1 MGALQFVDVPGYAAL
16 ILRRTYSDLTKPGA
30 LMDRARDWLGGTAAR
45 FADKEHTWT
54 FPSGA
59 SLTFGNLE
67 TEKDRFMYQ
76 SSELNYVGFDE
87 LTQFTLGQYQYL
99 FSRVRRPKSGPLA
112 QIPLRVRSASNPGN
126 SGHAWVQRR
135 FILPWKLWKEGKG
148 PKPARSFHPAV
159 LDDLAEIMDIGAYEE
174 QLKELN
180 PVEYAQLR
188 YGNWDIK
195 PEGRMFNPAWFK
207 IIRRAEIPAEI
218 DWVRF
223 WDLAATE
230 PKPGT
235 DPDYTAGALM
245 GRDPRT
251 GLFYLANIF
260 RFRRSPE
267 ATEKAI
273 RKTAERDGY
282 EVPIVIEQ
290 EPGSSGKPVYTGCMI
305 LMGDG
310 SYKELSEVV
319 VNDQVVTHT
328 GKAQKVLAV
337 HEQGELP
344 TLRITTHSGR
354 EVTVAYD
361 HPILTPDGWKDA
373 IDLHTGDIIGLI
385 SRPQRLQSSNHRIA
399 EEFRLA
405 GYFVGDGACGPT
417 MKTPRALHPKKS
429 TSKMWTEPSC
439 LSTICCYDPVELKDI
454 QHCVDRLGFSM
465 HEEPNRPHNYA
476 ITGGRHGRT
485 AGIKAWL
492 REVGL
497 AGKMSHTKRVPDWV
511 FTAPTTMVGEFLGAY
526 FACDGTLD
534 LEKRTAE
541 FYSVSRDLLCDVQH
555 LLLRFGV
562 ASRLALKNGQYNS
575 ERHISWRLTLL
586 NSDDAA
592 HRFVSRVPIHHSSK
606 ASMLSE
612 IGQHC
617 TRFDEPF
624 LPDKVDKIEESDLL
638 PCRCLTVEE
647 DHTFCVEDIVVH
659 NSLVDVWARRVLHG
673 FSVRGLRA
681 TGSKITRA
689 TPLTSAAEKGH
700 LLLLEGI
707 WNEAFLDEAE
717 LFPDPGNHDDQ
728 VDAVS
733 GAHMVLT
740 RTEGSHIIAVP
751 LSLTEPSLWRI

>member
-30 LMDRARDWLGGTAAR
+30 LMDRARDWLGGTEAR

-99 FSRVRRPKSGPLA
+99 FSRVRRPKTGPLA

-126 SGHAWVQRR
+126 SGHSWVQRR

-159 LDDLAEIMDIGAYEE
+159 LDDLAEIMDIAAYEE

-207 IIRRAEIPAEI
+207 TIRRADIPAEI

-290 EPGSSGKPVYTGCMI
+290 EPGSSGK
-305 LMGDG
+305 
-310 SYKELSEVV
+310 
-319 VNDQVVTHT
+319 
-328 GKAQKVLAV
+328 
-337 HEQGELP
+337 
-344 TLRITTHSGR
+344 
-354 EVTVAYD
+354 
-361 HPILTPDGWKDA
+361 
-373 IDLHTGDIIGLI
+373 
-385 SRPQRLQSSNHRIA
+385 
-399 EEFRLA
+399 
-405 GYFVGDGACGPT
+405 
-417 MKTPRALHPKKS
+417 
-429 TSKMWTEPSC
+429 
-439 LSTICCYDPVELKDI
+439 
-454 QHCVDRLGFSM
+454 
-465 HEEPNRPHNYA
+465 
-476 ITGGRHGRT
+476 
-485 AGIKAWL
+485 
-492 REVGL
+492 
-497 AGKMSHTKRVPDWV
+497 
-511 FTAPTTMVGEFLGAY
+511 
-526 FACDGTLD
+526 
-534 LEKRTAE
+534 
-541 FYSVSRDLLCDVQH
+541 
-555 LLLRFGV
+555 
-562 ASRLALKNGQYNS
+562 
-575 ERHISWRLTLL
+575 
-586 NSDDAA
+586 
-592 HRFVSRVPIHHSSK
+592 
-606 ASMLSE
+606 
-612 IGQHC
+612 
-617 TRFDEPF
+617 
-624 LPDKVDKIEESDLL
+624 
-638 PCRCLTVEE
+638 
-647 DHTFCVEDIVVH
+647 
-659 NSLVDVWARRVLHG
+659 SLVDVWARRVLYG

-700 LLLLEGI
+700 LLLLEGV
-707 WNEAFLDEAE
+707 WNEGFLDEAE

-740 RTEGSHIIAVP
+740 RSEGSHIMAIP